1 MQCVIVAT
9 AGHIDHGK
17 TSLIK
22 ALNGFEGDS
31 SAEEKRRAITID
43 LSFSNLYFPELDKN
57 IAFVDVP
64 GHHKFTKTMMTGAFA
79 CDVLLLVVSAKEGI
93 MPQTLEHLRIAAFLG
108 IQSVIVAITHKDIVN
123 IERCEA
129 VKAEL
134 QELIAS
140 LHLTWVDCVF
150 TALDDAKSIQSLRAI
165 LATLA
170 PKPPAIP
177 LFRYYIDRSFEVVG
191 AGCVVSGTVQG
202 DCVRTKDQ
210 LMCCDTGALLSVKAI
225 TMHKSKVDSAPPS
238 SRAALNLSAKL
249 GELECGYILSKK
261 GYLRGF
267 KKIDVVLRVFDGM
280 PKIAHN
286 SMLSMVI
293 GSKKT
298 MARVLLLQEF
308 ALKNG
313 IYEACATLETQK
325 PIFAIF
331 GEKFIL
337 KDGAFLAGG
346 AVLNPIADPLGRA
359 QKLVLLRA
367 LLAKDFAGAFAIL
380 VQAHKRG
387 FGIIS
392 SLQRFGLQHEDAL
405 AILQTLPSVFVD
417 SGALIAYP
425 MTQIAHLQDIVCAI
439 IAKNKN
445 ALLSQKS
452 LCLRESWASE
462 QLCAHVLAALVQS
475 GKLRREK
482 GLFLSTK
489 SEVGDIAEYVKAQI
503 FDALRA
509 QGIAPLAPYN
519 LYETLDI
526 DRQSGDKALKALCA
540 ARKVVRLQGN
550 LFVESVC
557 LSGVL
562 NRLREII
569 ANEGFVDVAL
579 AKTHL
584 GLSRKYAIAYLEY
597 LDSFAD
603 IVNQNQRRMLATQGG
618 ER

>member
-17 TSLIK
+17 TSLIR

-31 SAEEKRRAITID
+31 SSEEKRRAITID
-43 LSFSNLYFPELDKN
+43 LSFSNLYFPEIDKN

-108 IQSVIVAITHKDIVN
+108 IQSVLVAITHKDIVDVQ
-123 IERCEA
+123 RCEI
-129 VKAEL
+129 VKKEL
-134 QELIAS
+134 QELIA
-140 LHLTWVDCVF
+140 LLKLTWIDCVF
-150 TALDDAKSIQSLRAI
+150 TALDDDKSIQSLRAI
-165 LATLA
+165 LATLTS
-170 PKPPAIP
+170 KPPAIP

-202 DCVRTKDQ
+202 DCVHVKDQ
-210 LMCCDTGALLSVKAI
+210 LMCCDTGVLVSVKAI
-225 TMHKSKVDSAPPS
+225 TMHKSKVDFAPPS

-249 GELECGYILSKK
+249 GELKCGYILSKK

-267 KKIDVVLRVFDGM
+267 RKIDVVLHIFDGM

-286 SMLSMVI
+286 SMIAMVI

-298 MARVLLLQEF
+298 MARVLLLQDF
-308 ALKNG
+308 VPKDG
-313 IYEACATLETQK
+313 IYQAFATLETQE
-325 PIFAIF
+325 PVFAVF
-331 GEKFIL
+331 EEKFIL
-337 KDGAFLAGG
+337 KDGVFLAGG
-346 AVLNPIADPLGRA
+346 AVLNPIADPLGKA
-359 QKLVLLRA
+359 QKLALLRTLFA
-367 LLAKDFAGAFAIL
+367 RDFAGAFAIL

-392 SLQRFGLQHEDAL
+392 SMQRFGLRHEDAL

-417 SGALIAYP
+417 SSALIVYP
-425 MTQIAHLQDIVCAI
+425 LIQIAHLQDIVCTM

-445 ALLSQKS
+445 ALLSEKS
-452 LCLRESWASE
+452 LCLRENWASE
-462 QLCAHVLAALVQS
+462 QLCAHVLTALVQN
-475 GKLRREK
+475 GKLRREN

-489 SEVGDIAEYVKAQI
+489 SEICDIAEYAKTQI

-519 LYETLDI
+519 LYESLDI
-526 DRQSGDKALKALCA
+526 DRQSGDRALKSLCA
-540 ARKVVRLQGN
+540 ARKVVRLQAN

-562 NRLREII
+562 KQLRDII
-569 ANEGFVDVAL
+569 AHEGFVDVAL
-579 AKTHL
+579 VKTHL

-603 IVNQNQRRMLATQGG
+603 IVKQNQRRMLATQG
-618 ER
+618 